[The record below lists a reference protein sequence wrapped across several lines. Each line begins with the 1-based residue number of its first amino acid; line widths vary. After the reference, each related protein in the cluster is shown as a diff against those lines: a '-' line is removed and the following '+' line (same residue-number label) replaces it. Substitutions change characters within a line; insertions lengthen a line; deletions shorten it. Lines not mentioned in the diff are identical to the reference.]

1 MTISGLQIEY
11 VIKEDDAVAILTRIA
26 QINEVHAIDF
36 ETTSLYPS
44 AGRVRL
50 SNIAGPVCE
59 ERGVD
64 AIVID
69 HDKSIDFYDCA
80 LLMAKTPWACF
91 NVLFEGRWF
100 DYNTDGDRLVDLR
113 DVGLMSKAKLGGRP
127 LSFKQQVLRDLEI
140 ELEKDEQNSDWSA
153 PDLTPE
159 QIDYAGK
166 DGFYTYALYEKWAA
180 ILEED
185 GLEEGFWTLNDA
197 WRGTAAME
205 DAGFPIDVDYHKKL
219 IRMWTLRR
227 DAAEAALRRFTPP
240 SLIENLRSK
249 KQLSDFLKTVFD
261 ADTIEGWPL
270 AGSGK
275 AGQLDLTRATLRQ
288 ASYRAPYPL
297 SRWLAALMVFNRAD
311 KYLGTYGDKLV
322 NIMELRGAI
331 FARFNIAQAITGRY
345 SSSEPNLQNI
355 PRSQLVRRS
364 FTAPMGEVLVL
375 ADYSGIELRVLAE
388 ISDDDQLRH
397 DVIYGD
403 VHGENAALIFDLDRD
418 AFFAALAAK
427 DPRAKEMRAKAKA
440 FSFQLTYGA
449 GNGALA
455 LVLRC
460 SDDAAAEHVMKWAA
474 RYPKAYG
481 FRQTMFE
488 RMRHTGFLPAGA
500 RTIYVPR
507 DGRTMP
513 VASNYPIQGAA
524 ANVMYR
530 AVYHMDDYFY
540 RNRKLLTPR
549 STIVAAVHDEL
560 LSKTLP
566 KYADHVH
573 EAQRTLMT
581 RAWLDVF
588 PGSSTDNLLESAIG
602 DNWAA
607 KP

>member
-1 MTISGLQIEY
+1 MSVTGLKIKY
-11 VIKEDDAVAILTRIA
+11 VTDEDEAVALLTRIR
-26 QINEVHAIDF
+26 QINAVHAIDF
-36 ETTSLYPS
+36 ETTSLYPDE
-44 AGRVRL
+44 GRVRL
-50 SNIAGPVCE
+50 SNIAGPICE
-59 ERGVD
+59 ELEVD

-69 HDKSIDFYDCA
+69 HDKTVSFYDCA
-80 LLMAKTPWACF
+80 LLMAATPWACF

-100 DYNTDGDRLVDLR
+100 DYNTDGERIVDLR

-127 LSFKQQVLRDLEI
+127 LSFRQQCQRDLEV
-140 ELEKDEQNSDWSA
+140 ELDKSQQNSDWSA
-153 PDLTPE
+153 PELDQD
-159 QIDYAGK
+159 QIEYAGL
-166 DGFYTYALYEKWAA
+166 DGFYTYALYEKWAT
-180 ILEED
+180 ILKEEN
-185 GLEEGFWTLNDA
+185 LEEGFWVLNDA

-205 DAGFPIDVDYHKKL
+205 DAGFPIDVEYHKRL
-219 IRMWTLRR
+219 IRMWSLRR
-227 DAAEAALRRFTPP
+227 DAAEATLRKFTPESVIP
-240 SLIENLRSK
+240 NLRSK
-249 KQLSDFLKTVFD
+249 KQLSEFLKTVFD
-261 ADTIEGWPL
+261 KETIEGWPL
-270 AGSGK
+270 AGTGK
-275 AGQLDLTRATLRQ
+275 AEQLDLTRATLRQ
-288 ASYRAPYPL
+288 ASYRSPYPL

-322 NIMELRGAI
+322 NIMEVRGAI
-331 FARFNIAQAITGRY
+331 YARFNIAQAITGRY

-403 VHGENAALIFDLDRD
+403 VHGENAALIFNLNRD
-418 AFFAALAAK
+418 QFFASLKAK
-427 DPRAKEMRAKAKA
+427 DPRAKEMRSKAKA

-460 SDDAAAEHVMKWAA
+460 SDDQAAEHVLKWAA

-488 RMRHTGFLPAGA
+488 RMRHSGFLPAGA

-524 ANVMYR
+524 ADVMYR

-540 RNRKLLTPR
+540 QNRKLLTPK
-549 STIVAAVHDEL
+549 SSLVAAVHDEL

-566 KYADHVH
+566 QFATAVH
-573 EAQRTLMT
+573 DAQRELMT